1 MSRKERL
8 LHYPTWILITPPPLQ
23 VKLWDAERA
32 VLTRRLLGHDGWV
45 WHVMPLV
52 QGGSSPA
59 AAAFVM
65 QQACR
70 SRSELLLETG
80 CVQHAGD
87 AQHRLAE
94 TSLLKRC
101 CRAGRIRRQPPRL
114 LPDLLLLT

>member
-59 AAAFVM
+59 AAAPV
-65 QQACR
+65 
-70 SRSELLLETG
+70 
-80 CVQHAGD
+80 VQRLVRPQGRLVSQGRYVCLDGD
-87 AQHRLAE
+87 
-94 TSLLKRC
+94 TY
-101 CRAGRIRRQPPRL
+101 
-114 LPDLLLLT
+114 TV